1 MPTVQVIRI
10 SVNDAFTA
18 DPSLFD
24 KLRESATKAGIVNQS
39 FGFGVEEPTQLYWIL
54 RTRVCFVSRNMSNVT
69 DDRLRPWFRTHGI
82 CLAHNRIR

>member
-54 RTRVCFVSRNMSNVT
+54 RTRVC
-69 DDRLRPWFRTHGI
+69 LL
-82 CLAHNRIR
+82 CLSEYV